1 MAASSARV
9 IATTPAT
16 VAGSRL
22 NRSDRRDHLLD
33 AAAVLAAREGVDAV
47 SMEAVADAA
56 GVSRALVYKHFE
68 NRIELLGELRRR
80 EALALHLELAQ
91 QVQAET
97 TVEGMF
103 RALIHASL
111 RASEQRGALFAALR
125 SASGYN
131 KSVDREQSKRDRRTM
146 QFFAERAAAEYDVPQ
161 QEAEAAV
168 GMLLGAIDAVL
179 AQWRAKRTTA
189 NASLLEETYLTLVH
203 GGLSALAERAPR

>member
-1 MAASSARV
+1 MPASSARV
-9 IATTPAT
+9 IAGTMPSP
-16 VAGSRL
+16 VSSRL

-33 AAAVLAAREGVDAV
+33 AAALLVTQEGVDAV
-47 SMEAVADAA
+47 SVEAVADAA

-68 NRIELLGELRRR
+68 NRTELLAELRRR
-80 EALALHLELAQ
+80 EALALHLELAGK
-91 QVQAET
+91 VQAET

-111 RASEQRGALFAALR
+111 QASEQRGALFAALR

-131 KSVDREQSKRDRRTM
+131 KAVDREQAKRDRRTM

-168 GMLLGAIDAVL
+168 GMLLGAIDSVL
-179 AQWRAKRTTA
+179 AQWRAKRTAA
-189 NASLLEETYLTLVH
+189 NAALLEQTYLTLVH
-203 GGLSALAERAPR
+203 GGLSALADGARR

>member
-1 MAASSARV
+1 M
-9 IATTPAT
+9 
-16 VAGSRL
+16 
-22 NRSDRRDHLLD
+22 
-33 AAAVLAAREGVDAV
+33 LAAREGVDAV